1 MKKIVIFGAGR
12 SSSLIEYLLSIA
24 EEQNLLI
31 TLLDYNEE
39 LAKSKINNHK
49 FGEAHFI
56 DANNLNKDSNSLR
69 NLNWS
74 YLCYC
79 TYAFGYC

>member
-12 SSSLIEYLLSIA
+12 SSTSLIEYLLSIA
-24 EEQNLLI
+24 KEQNLLI

-49 FGEAHFI
+49 FG
-56 DANNLNKDSNSLR
+56 
-69 NLNWS
+69 
-74 YLCYC
+74 
-79 TYAFGYC
+79 